1 MPNLPYPDQMIGGG
15 DTQALATAR
24 LTYPNPFL
32 DLSRFFMPR
41 TIKSLLKLC
50 RIFYYRNEFVN
61 NVITKLS
68 EYPVTDLIL
77 EGIEDDK
84 LRYQYR
90 ELIDHHIQIKRL
102 LIEIGLDYFT
112 YGNCFVS
119 TNMKFRRFLQCPS
132 CGETIPVERS
142 KYQWKNFSFHIDCP
156 RCSSKDVTAKVD
168 DRYLKH
174 AKYFKFIRWSPENIS
189 IDHDEL
195 TGENHYYYDMQPNT
209 KKGIIDGKREVIE
222 RTPMLFIEAVKHNRK
237 ILLDPA
243 NLYHF
248 KRATLAEEDQGW
260 GKPLILSALPML
272 WYMQTL
278 RRGNEAIAADH
289 LVPMRAV
296 FPSSQGN
303 VDPFT
308 QMNLGTWRSAI
319 EDNLSRW
326 RRDPNHI
333 AVIPIPI
340 GYQGLSGDAKM
351 LQVTPELKFLEELI
365 INSFGVPTEFIKGGA
380 TWTSSSVSL
389 RIVENHFL
397 TYREELHDFL
407 NYFAGPKIAAFLDFP
422 PVKFTLKKFRMSDD
436 IQTKEALIQ
445 LAQLGKISDSYLQVE
460 FGLDPNEQRKYAK
473 IDNKFT
479 IDEQMEQL
487 IAQAEIQ
494 GKSTVLLERYK
505 AKAMAEFLEEQARIR
520 ERMFTIELKQELQA
534 PDQDPSDILQKYAAQ
549 LAGMDPMT
557 QQQILAKL
565 QQNTPLAFSFVVQR
579 LQAIFGGTPEQQ
591 AESTMRE
598 REMAHEKEIAKSE
611 QSHEKEMAEHEN
623 KKMDHETKKME
634 HEEKS
639 WPHEERMAKEKAR
652 QPAKGGK

>member
-1 MPNLPYPDQMIGGG
+1 MPTTPYSDQLIGGG
-15 DTQALATAR
+15 DAQALATTR
-24 LTYPNPFL
+24 LIYPNPFL

-41 TIKSLLKLC
+41 TVKSLFKLC

-61 NVITKLS
+61 NVITKLA
-68 EYPVTDLIL
+68 EYPVTDLLIEGL
-77 EGIEDDK
+77 EDEK
-84 LRYQYR
+84 LQADYS
-90 ELIDHHIQIKRL
+90 ELIDHNINLKRL

-119 TNMKFRRFLQCPS
+119 INLKFRRFLVCPS
-132 CGETIPVERS
+132 CGENQPIERA
-142 KYQWKNFSFHIDCP
+142 KYQWRDFSFYGDCP
-156 RCSSKDVTAKVD
+156 RCGAKMVIFKVD
-168 DRYLKH
+168 DRTLKNS
-174 AKYFKFIRWSPENIS
+174 KYFKFIRWSPENIS

-195 TGENHYYYDMQPNT
+195 TGENKYYYDMQPGT

-237 ILLDPA
+237 IMLDPT

-272 WYMQTL
+272 WYTQTL

-289 LVPMRAV
+289 LVPMLSV

-303 VDPFT
+303 IDPFS
-308 QMNLGTWRSAI
+308 QMHLGSWRSQI

-333 AVIPIPI
+333 AVFPIPI

-407 NYFAGPKIAAFLDFP
+407 NYFASPKIAAYLGFP
-422 PVKFTLKKFRMSDD
+422 PVKFVLKKFRMSDD
-436 IQTKEALIQ
+436 IQTKETLIQ
-445 LAQLGKISDSYLQVE
+445 LAQLGKIADSYLQTE
-460 FGLDPNEQRKYAK
+460 FGLDPKEQRKYQK
-473 IDNKFT
+473 IDNKT
-479 IDEQMEQL
+479 NIDLQMDQMT
-487 IAQAEIQ
+487 AQADMQ
-494 GKSTVLLERYK
+494 GKSQVLLERYR
-505 AKAMAEFLEEQARIR
+505 AKAMDAFLEEQARIR
-520 ERMFTIELKQELQA
+520 ESMFVIELKQQLQA
-534 PDQDPSDILQKYAAQ
+534 PDQDPSDILQKYTAQ
-549 LAGMDPMT
+549 IAGMDPVS
-557 QQQILAKL
+557 QQQALVML
-565 QQNTPLAFSFVVQR
+565 QQKAPLAFSFVMQR
-579 LQAIFGGTPEQQ
+579 LQAVYGGTPEQQ

-598 REMAHEKEIAKSE
+598 REMV
-611 QSHEKEMAEHEN
+611 HEKEMASVEQKHE
-623 KKMDHETKKME
+623 KEMAAHEEVKMQHEIKKME

-639 WPHEERMAKEKAR
+639 WPHKERISKAKKESK
-652 QPAKGGK
+652 

>member
-1 MPNLPYPDQMIGGG
+1 MANLPYPDMQLGGT
-15 DTQALATAR
+15 DAQALATTR
-24 LTYPNPFL
+24 LVYPNPFL

-41 TIKSLLKLC
+41 TVKSLLKLC
-50 RIFYYRNEFVN
+50 RIFFYRNEFVN
-61 NVITKLS
+61 NVITKLA
-68 EYPVTDLIL
+68 EYPITELMI
-77 EGIEDDK
+77 EGIEDEK
-84 LRYQYR
+84 VKHEYC
-90 ELIDHHIQIKRL
+90 ELIDHNINIKRL

-119 TNMKFRRFLQCPS
+119 INMKFKRFLKCPT
-132 CGETIPVERS
+132 CGEETPVERT
-142 KYQWKNFSFHIDCP
+142 KYLWRDYTFVGDCP
-156 RCSSKDVTAKVD
+156 RCGSKSIIFKVE
-168 DRYLKH
+168 DRPLKN
-174 AKYFKFIRWSPENIS
+174 AKYFKFIRWSPENIA

-195 TGENHYYYDMQPNT
+195 TGENRYYYDMQPYT
-209 KKGIIDGKREVIE
+209 KKAIIDGKREVLE

-237 ILLDPA
+237 IVLDPN

-289 LVPMRAV
+289 LVPMRSI

-303 VDPFT
+303 IDPFT
-308 QMNLGTWRSAI
+308 QMNLGAWRSVV
-319 EDNLSRW
+319 EDNLGRW

-333 AVIPIPI
+333 AIFPIPL

-397 TYREELHDFL
+397 TYREEIHDFL
-407 NYFAGPKIAAFLDFP
+407 NYFAGPKISAFLDFP

-460 FGLDPNEQRKYAK
+460 FGLDPNEQKKYQK
-473 IDNKFT
+473 TDNKT
-479 IDEQMEQL
+479 NIDLSMDQL
-487 IAQAEIQ
+487 LAQAEAQ
-494 GKSTVLLERYK
+494 GKTMVIQARYQ
-505 AKAMAEFLEEQARIR
+505 AKALEAQAEEAARIR
-520 ERMFTIELKQELQA
+520 ERLFEIELKQEMQA
-534 PDQDPSDILQKYAAQ
+534 PDQDPSDILQKYTAQ
-549 LAGMDPMT
+549 IAGMDPAT
-557 QQQILAKL
+557 QQQTLMML
-565 QQNTPLAFSFVVQR
+565 QQKTPLTFSFLMQR
-579 LQAIFGGTPEQQ
+579 LQGQISAVPEQQ
-591 AESTMRE
+591 AEMQMKQMDQQTEQIRQQGE
-598 REMAHEKEIAKSE
+598 VAKQQE
-611 QSHEKEMAEHEN
+611 AQKTEAVKQR
-623 KKMDHETKKME
+623 
-634 HEEKS
+634 HEEKKLELDEKR
-639 WPHEERMAKEKAR
+639 WQHQKEVQKSQKSKKAT
-652 QPAKGGK
+652 K